1 MQTFQREARVDRF
14 DEGQLRLERHHEQ
27 SHNTTGC
34 GGEAEPVVENADAL
48 DQLDLLFGET
58 VIGQIGPLLAS
69 EL

>member
-1 MQTFQREARVDRF
+1 M
-14 DEGQLRLERHHEQ
+14 
-27 SHNTTGC
+27 
-34 GGEAEPVVENADAL
+34 ENADAL